1 MRAVLAGTAGLP
13 SEAHSAKAGG
23 ALALVVS
30 LTLVVCVN
38 AQTVDLA
45 VAGRSNTTPSI
56 ASAGDTVV
64 VAWGATVPGGATDV
78 YAAVSRDA
86 GRTFGPPVRVNDAA
100 GDARLSGE
108 QPPRIAIQ
116 PDGIRIVWTTK
127 SPRGT
132 VLKHSRSTDG
142 GRSFAKASVVPGS
155 DAAGNRGWQA
165 VTVDANGKVQV
176 LWLDHRELAED
187 AASSHHQHGASG
199 GAKPDGVAMA
209 QKSKLYIA
217 SIDGVG
223 RGAAGAEAARA
234 ITGGVCYCCKTAF
247 ATGANGELF
256 AAWRHVYPG
265 NLRDIAFTSSRDL
278 GKTFAPTSRVS
289 EDQWMLEGCP
299 DDGPAMAVD
308 ARNRIHIVWPTV
320 ITEEGASDPTIALF
334 YASSTDGR
342 VFTARQRIPTQGISR
357 HPTLAVGGD
366 GSIVAAWDEGANGT
380 RRAAVGRATLDGA
393 GRATFTRSLVSGA
406 EAAVYPV
413 VASTTG
419 AAVVAWTNGTGA
431 AATIRV
437 ARIPSP

>member
-1 MRAVLAGTAGLP
+1 MLT
-13 SEAHSAKAGG
+13 
-23 ALALVVS
+23 LALMVVAPAS
-30 LTLVVCVN
+30 EPVT
-38 AQTVDLA
+38 DLA

-56 ASAGDTVV
+56 AAAGDTVV

-86 GRTFGPPVRVNDAA
+86 GKTFGPPVRVNDAA

-116 PDGIRIVWTTK
+116 PDGVRIVWTTK
-127 SPRGT
+127 SARGT
-132 VLKHSRSTDG
+132 VLKQSRSTDG
-142 GRSFAKASVVPGS
+142 GRSFAKASLVPGS

-187 AASSHHQHGASG
+187 ASTSHHQHGASS

-217 SIDGVG
+217 SID
-223 RGAAGAEAARA
+223 AGSAPRA

-308 ARNRIHIVWPTV
+308 ARNRIHIVWPTL
-320 ITEEGASDPTIALF
+320 ITEAGASDPTIALF

-406 EAAVYPV
+406 EAAFYPV

-419 AAVVAWTNGTGA
+419 AAIVAWTNGTGA